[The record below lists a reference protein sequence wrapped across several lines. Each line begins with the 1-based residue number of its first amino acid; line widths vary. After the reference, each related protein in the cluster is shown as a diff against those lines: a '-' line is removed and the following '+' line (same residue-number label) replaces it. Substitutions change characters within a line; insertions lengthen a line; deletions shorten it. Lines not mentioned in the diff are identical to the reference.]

1 MKTVPNTH
9 TNNLSR
15 ASSPYLLQHVDN
27 PVDWYEWG
35 ADALN
40 KAKAENKP
48 IFLSI
53 GYSSCHWC
61 HVMAHESFANE
72 VVAAVMNENFINI
85 KVDREEHPELDEIYM
100 TAVQS
105 LTGSGGWPLSVWL
118 TPDLKPFYGGT
129 YFPPE
134 DYYGRPGFRRV
145 LLSLAEAWKDQ
156 QGKVV
161 ESAEDIS
168 QRIQQSM
175 QIRSNGDQLSPH
187 LLEDAFNAAR
197 RSFDV
202 RHGGF
207 DPAPKFPHAME
218 LSFLLRFYQRES
230 RPEALE
236 MVEKSLLGMA
246 AGGIYDHLGGG
257 FHRYSTDDRWLV
269 PHFEK
274 MLYDQA
280 LLVRAYAEAYL
291 LTQKPLFRNIAFETL
306 DYVLTRMTGSQGE
319 FFSAEDADSDSKE
332 GAYYVWEWD
341 ELQFALGADAEIFGK
356 AYGASSEGNWEGTNI
371 LYRPR
376 EWHYI
381 AKELNLSEDAFAAKI
396 QECRTRLLLLREKRI
411 PPLLD
416 DKVLTDWNGLMLSA
430 FAAGYRLSGE
440 QKYLLAAENAARF
453 LKSHLVK
460 HGDLLHSYRQNQ
472 TKSEGFLSDD
482 AFLISGLLDLY
493 QLTFSLEWFDW
504 AKELLERSFTLFAD
518 AEGGFYYTAEAQPDL
533 IARSKNPF
541 DNATPSGNSVMVRN
555 LLRFANI
562 TDDQA
567 YYRQAMQTLES
578 FAGHLHRY
586 PQAYSEMLIAYDY
599 ALGPA
604 RQIVLA
610 GNPHSPMVAE
620 MLRSIH
626 RRFLPRTE
634 IVCNDDTDEVK
645 KDFPH
650 ITDKRSRNGQPLAY
664 VCEHFTCLRPAS
676 SVAELEPLLQA

>member
-1 MKTVPNTH
+1 MENTKSTN
-9 TNNLSR
+9 TNNLAQ
-15 ASSPYLLQHVDN
+15 ASSPYLLQHADN
-27 PVDWYEWG
+27 PVHWHEWG
-35 ADALN
+35 PEALN
-40 KAKAENKP
+40 KAKTENKP
-48 IFLSI
+48 IFLSV

-72 VVAAVMNENFINI
+72 AVAAIMNENFINI
-85 KVDREEHPELDEIYM
+85 KVDREEHPEIDEIYM
-100 TAVQS
+100 TAVQA

-118 TPDLKPFYGGT
+118 TPDLKPFFGGT

-134 DYYGRPGFRRV
+134 DYHGRPSFRRV

-156 QGKVV
+156 QGKIV

-168 QRIQQSM
+168 RRIQQSM
-175 QIRSNGDQLSPH
+175 KIQADGEQLTPQ
-187 LLEDAFNAAR
+187 LLEEGFNLAR

-207 DPAPKFPHAME
+207 GPAPKFPHAME
-218 LSFLLRFYQRES
+218 LSFLLRFCQRES
-230 RPEALE
+230 QPEALE
-236 MVEKSLLGMA
+236 MVEKSLQGMA

-257 FHRYSTDDRWLV
+257 FHRYSTDERWLV

-291 LTQKPLFRNIAFETL
+291 LTRKPIYRNIVKETL
-306 DYVLTRMTGSQGE
+306 DYVLTRMTDQNGG
-319 FFSAEDADSDSKE
+319 FFSAEDADSEGKE
-332 GAYYVWEWD
+332 GAYYVWAWK
-341 ELQFALGADAEIFGK
+341 ELQSALGADADIFSK
-356 AYGASSEGNWEGTNI
+356 AYGASPEGNWEDANI

-381 AKELNLSEDAFAAKI
+381 AKEFNLAEDAFDAKM
-396 QECRTRLLLLREKRI
+396 QDCRTRLLQLREKRI

-430 FAAGYRLSGE
+430 FALGYRLSE
-440 QKYLLAAENAARF
+440 DQKYLLAAEKTARF
-453 LKSHLVK
+453 LKVNLYREGV
-460 HGDLLHSYRQNQ
+460 LLHSYRQGQ
-472 TKSEGFLSDD
+472 AKQEGFLSDY

-504 AKELLERSFTLFAD
+504 AKELLEKSLMAFAD

-541 DNATPSGNSVMVRN
+541 DNATPSANSVMIRN

-562 TDDQA
+562 TDDQV
-567 YYRQAMQTLES
+567 YHRQAMQALQS
-578 FAGHLHRY
+578 FAGHLNRY
-586 PQAYSEMLIAYDY
+586 PQAYSEMLMAYDY

-610 GNPHSPMVAE
+610 GNPQSPLAQE
-620 MLRSIH
+620 MLSSIH
-626 RRFLPRTE
+626 SRFLPRTE
-634 IVCNDDTDEVK
+634 IICNDDTDEVK

-650 ITDKRSRNGQPLAY
+650 IRDKSARNGRPLVY
-664 VCEHFTCLRPAS
+664 VCEHFTCKQPAS
-676 SVAELEPLLQA
+676 SVAELELLLQN